1 MVIEQV
7 RPGYRI
13 PRQLNSLEQRDMTPE
28 GLRIENVDEARE
40 DRFHRFKLIG
50 WWDQER
56 LRNARVLVVGAGALG
71 NEIVKNLALLGVGNL
86 FVIDLDAIEHSN
98 LSRSV
103 MFRARDEGRPKAEV
117 VAEAARDIY
126 PEMNVQWCQGNVV
139 YDLGLG
145 VYRWADVVLG
155 GLDNREARLAI
166 NRAAF
171 KLNRPWI
178 DGAIERLDG
187 VARVFSPGGPC
198 YECTMSKED
207 WKLLEMRR
215 SCALLTR
222 DQMLMG
228 KVATTPTSASI
239 IAAIQV
245 QEAVKLLHDLDSL
258 CGKGY
263 HFFGLTHDSYVAEYT
278 RKEECYSH
286 DKFDRVLSLGKG
298 ASQTQ
303 LRALLS
309 HVRAELGADTVLEFN
324 NDILTALKCRQ
335 CATAETVFRSL
346 GKVSER
352 EGRCPACGQAREP
365 ETTSTIYG
373 DERYLDLT
381 FHELGVPLF
390 DIITAR
396 SGSDRWHIEFS
407 GDRREVLGPLCPGPC
422 A

>member
-1 MVIEQV
+1 
-7 RPGYRI
+7 
-13 PRQLNSLEQRDMTPE
+13 MTGE
-28 GLRIENVDEARE
+28 DLRIENVNEARD
-40 DRFHRFKLIG
+40 DRFHRFKLID

-56 LRNARVLVVGAGALG
+56 LRNAKVLVVGAGALG

-117 VAEAARDIY
+117 IAEAARDIY
-126 PEMNVQWCQGNVV
+126 PEMKVQWCQGNVV

-145 VYRWADVVLG
+145 VFRWADVVLG
-155 GLDNREARLAI
+155 ALDNREARLAI

-171 KLNRPWI
+171 KMNRPWI

-187 VARVFSPGGPC
+187 VARVFAPGGPC

-222 DQMLMG
+222 DQMLAG

-239 IAAIQV
+239 IGAIQV
-245 QEAVKLLHDLDSL
+245 QEAVKLLHGLDSL

-263 HFFGLTHDSYVAEYT
+263 HFFGLTHDSYVAEYS

-286 DKFDRVLSLGKG
+286 DRFERVLSLNRGT
-298 ASQTQ
+298 SQTE

-309 HVRAELGADTVLEFN
+309 QMKAKLGADTVLELN
-324 NDILTALKCRQ
+324 SDILTALKCRR
-335 CATAETVFRSL
+335 CDTTEVVFRSL
-346 GKVSER
+346 GRVSER
-352 EGRCPACGQAREP
+352 DGLCPKCGQAREL

-373 DERYLDLT
+373 DESYLDMT
-381 FHELGVPLF
+381 FQALGVPLF

-396 SGSDRWHIEFS
+396 NGTRRLHIEFS
-407 GDRREVLGPLCPGPC
+407 GDRRGVLGPLCPESSG
-422 A
+422 

>member
-1 MVIEQV
+1 
-7 RPGYRI
+7 
-13 PRQLNSLEQRDMTPE
+13 MTRE
-28 GLRIENVDEARE
+28 ELRIANVNEARD

-56 LRNARVLVVGAGALG
+56 LRNAKVLVVGAGALG

-117 VAEAARDIY
+117 IAEAARDIY
-126 PEMNVQWCQGNVV
+126 PAMNVQWCKGNVV

-145 VYRWADVVLG
+145 VFRWADVVLG

-171 KLNRPWI
+171 KMNRPWI
-178 DGAIERLDG
+178 DGAIECLDG
-187 VARVFSPGGPC
+187 VARVFAPGGPC
-198 YECTMSKED
+198 YECTMSKDD

-222 DQMLMG
+222 DQMLAG

-245 QEAVKLLHDLDSL
+245 QEAVKLLHGLESL

-263 HFFGLTHDSYVAEYT
+263 HFFGLTHDSYVAEYS

-286 DKFDRVLSLGKG
+286 DRFERVLSLNKG
-298 ASQTQ
+298 TSQTE

-309 HVRAELGADTVLEFN
+309 QMKAKLGADTVLELN
-324 NDILTALKCRQ
+324 SDILTALECRQ
-335 CATAETVFRSL
+335 CDTTEAVFRSL
-346 GKVSER
+346 GRVSER
-352 EGRCPACGQAREP
+352 DGLCPGCGQPRELG
-365 ETTSTIYG
+365 TTSTLYG
-373 DERYLDLT
+373 DESYLEMT
-381 FHELGVPLF
+381 FQALGVPPF

-396 SGSDRWHIEFS
+396 NGTSRLHIEFS
-407 GDRREVLGPLCPGPC
+407 GDRREVLGPLCPEPI